1 MAGSAGSRDSGYR
14 LGRLAARSL
23 GCVGVLALAGCVTVG
38 PRFHRPQVA
47 APPAWTPAPAPAALA
62 PEQEAELAHWW
73 TNFRDPLLNSL
84 VDRAVKSNLD
94 LQEAEARLRQAR
106 ASRGVAAAAFWPS
119 VNATASAQH
128 SRSTTHPKPATGPSS
143 KSQDLFQA
151 GLDAAWELDLFGG
164 VRRSVEAADA
174 SVEAAAEDR
183 RGVLVTLLSEV
194 ALNYLDLRGF
204 QQQIVIAK
212 NNLIAQQRNA
222 ELTRKRQRGGFVGSL
237 DVANAD
243 AQVATTASTI
253 PPLEAAARQAIYSLS
268 VLLARAPSDLV
279 AELSPPGDIP
289 APAVPEV
296 PLGLPSDLLRRRPDI
311 RRAEAQLHAATANVG
326 VAMADLFPTFN
337 LNATDTFQSLK
348 VADLARTTTRT
359 WTAGPTAAWELFAG
373 GRITSNIRVQKALR
387 DQALLTYRKAVLTAL
402 QDVEN
407 ALVAY
412 AKEREHRKALTDAV
426 AANRKALE
434 VATQLY
440 TQGQTDFLNVIV
452 AQGSL
457 FAAENALVVSTLNIS
472 TNLVALYKALGGGWE
487 EEPRPAATPPRK
499 P

>member
-1 MAGSAGSRDSGYR
+1 MEERRNSSRPCFR
-14 LGRLAARSL
+14 ILPWAARFL
-23 GCVGVLALAGCVTVG
+23 GCVCVLALAGCFTVG
-38 PRFHRPQVA
+38 PRFHPPQVN
-47 APPAWTPAPAPAALA
+47 APPAWTPAPAPTPLT
-62 PEQEAELAHWW
+62 PEQEAELTHWW
-73 TNFRDPLLNSL
+73 TNFRDPLLDSL
-84 VDRAVKSNLD
+84 VERAAKSNLD

-106 ASRGVAAAAFWPS
+106 ASRGIAAAALLPTL
-119 VNATASAQH
+119 NATASAQH
-128 SRSTTHPKPATGPSS
+128 SRTHTSPAPKAGPASSST
-143 KSQDLFQA
+143 DLFQA

-164 VRRSVEAADA
+164 VRRGVEAADA
-174 SVEAAAEDR
+174 SLQAAVEDR
-183 RGVLVTLLSEV
+183 RDVLVTLLSEV
-194 ALNYLDLRGF
+194 ALNYISLRGF
-204 QQQIVIAK
+204 QQQNAIADK
-212 NNLIAQQRNA
+212 NLKAQQQNA

-253 PPLEAAARQAIYSLS
+253 PPFEAAARQAIYSLS
-268 VLLARAPSDLV
+268 VLLARPPGDLV
-279 AELSPPGDIP
+279 AELAPAAGIP
-289 APAVPEV
+289 APAVPDV

-311 RRAEAQLHAATANVG
+311 RRAEAQLHAATANIG

-337 LNATDTFQSLK
+337 LTSAASFQSLK
-348 VADLARTTTRT
+348 VTDLARTSTST
-359 WTAGPTAAWELFAG
+359 WSAGPTAAWELFSG
-373 GRITSNIRVQKALR
+373 GRITSNIQLQKALN
-387 DQALLTYRKAVLTAL
+387 DQALLAYRKTVLIAL

-440 TQGQTDFLNVIV
+440 TQGATDFLNVIV

-457 FAAENALVVSTLNIS
+457 FAAENALVVSTLSIS
-472 TNLVALYKALGGGWE
+472 ADLVALYKALGGGWA
-487 EEPRPAATPPRK
+487 EEPRPAAAAPPK